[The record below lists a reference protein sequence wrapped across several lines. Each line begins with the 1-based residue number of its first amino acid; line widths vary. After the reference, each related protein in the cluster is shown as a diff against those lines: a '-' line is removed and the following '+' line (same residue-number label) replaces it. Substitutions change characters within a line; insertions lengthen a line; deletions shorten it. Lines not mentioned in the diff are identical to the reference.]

1 MRIHTNLLATD
12 IPAALAAAKAK
23 GHVADDVTF
32 AVLDLHGSRAYTRAF
47 KIQLGT
53 ANQHSLKGLEED
65 AFDVAGKPQ
74 HTRRTRNSWRDDYHR
89 YAAAWSEWGWFLAEI
104 FELDPCAVCVGY
116 YKSAGD
122 FDAQT
127 GGKFRA

>member
-12 IPAALAAAKAK
+12 IHAALTAAKGK
-23 GHVADDVTF
+23 GHVANDVVF
-32 AVLDLHGSRAYTRAF
+32 AVLDLHGSRAYNRAF
-47 KIQLGT
+47 VVQLGT
-53 ANQHSLKGLEED
+53 ANQHSLKGLEEG

-74 HTRRTRNSWRDDYHR
+74 RTRRTRNSRQDDYG

-104 FELDPCAVCVGY
+104 FELDPCAVCGFH
-116 YKSAGD
+116 KNAGD

-127 GGKFRA
+127 GGRFRA

>member
-12 IPAALAAAKAK
+12 IHAALTAAKDK
-23 GHVADDVTF
+23 GHVANDVTF

-74 HTRRTRNSWRDDYHR
+74 RMRRTRNGRQDDYR

-104 FELDPCAVCVGY
+104 FELDPCAVCGY

-122 FDAQT
+122 FDART
-127 GGKFRA
+127 GGKFSA